1 MLNNEDK
8 EKIIK
13 YIDKINYEILDR
25 FHRNINVR
33 MPKKHVM
40 DDIIKTTVNKFTLES
55 KIIITKVYNL
65 MADRTLAEP
74 MFQNANNGAAFYK
87 MDVEEELN
95 EKFNFEIPSKIE
107 YEESERKINEWI
119 KAGIIT
125 IIGGVISISLKKAS
139 PIIAAVVIAG
149 IMTVINKNKENNKK
163 EDLTAL
169 VKEYLESVK
178 QSLLSWVD
186 SIAEYYDERVN
197 ELKKE
202 LENKNNS
209 LIFLSL
215 YIYIMIKKLRRTKWK
230 IKKIL

>member
-25 FHRNINVR
+25 FHRNINVG

-95 EKFNFEIPSKIE
+95 EKFNFEITSKIE
-107 YEESERKINEWI
+107 YEEKGNKINIWFVDVV
-119 KAGIIT
+119 IT
-125 IIGGVISISLKKAS
+125 VIGGVISISLKKAS
-139 PIIAAVVIAG
+139 PIIVAVVIAG

-202 LENKNNS
+202 LENKN
-209 LIFLSL
+209 
-215 YIYIMIKKLRRTKWK
+215 K
-230 IKKIL
+230 

>member
-1 MLNNEDK
+1 MLSK
-8 EKIIK
+8 EEKNKIEEHIAKLTNDILSDARNSINSGVSEKKII
-13 YIDKINYEILDR
+13 
-25 FHRNINVR
+25 
-33 MPKKHVM
+33 
-40 DDIIKTTVNKFTLES
+40 DDCIMYTISKFTPES
-55 KIIITKVYNL
+55 KMLLSSVYNML
-65 MADRTLAEP
+65 MERTLKEEFFTNSHNKAS
-74 MFQNANNGAAFYK
+74 FYEMNIFK
-87 MDVEEELN
+87 ELN

-139 PIIAAVVIAG
+139 PIIVAVVIAG

-202 LENKNNS
+202 LENKN
-209 LIFLSL
+209 
-215 YIYIMIKKLRRTKWK
+215 K
-230 IKKIL
+230 

>member
-1 MLNNEDK
+1 MLSK
-8 EKIIK
+8 EEKNKIEEHIAKLTNDILSDTINSVNSGVSKKKII
-13 YIDKINYEILDR
+13 
-25 FHRNINVR
+25 
-33 MPKKHVM
+33 
-40 DDIIKTTVNKFTLES
+40 DDCIMYTVSKFTPES
-55 KIIITKVYNL
+55 KMLLSSVYNML
-65 MADRTLAEP
+65 MERTLKEEFFTNSHNKAS
-74 MFQNANNGAAFYK
+74 FYEMNIFK
-87 MDVEEELN
+87 ELN

-125 IIGGVISISLKKAS
+125 IIGGVISISLKKAA
-139 PIIAAVVIAG
+139 PIIVAVVIAG

-178 QSLLSWVD
+178 QSILSWVD

-202 LENKNNS
+202 LENKN
-209 LIFLSL
+209 
-215 YIYIMIKKLRRTKWK
+215 K
-230 IKKIL
+230 

>member
-1 MLNNEDK
+1 MLSK
-8 EKIIK
+8 EEKNKIEEHIAKLTSDILSDARNSVNSGVSKKKII
-13 YIDKINYEILDR
+13 
-25 FHRNINVR
+25 
-33 MPKKHVM
+33 
-40 DDIIKTTVNKFTLES
+40 DDCIMYTVSKFTPES
-55 KIIITKVYNL
+55 KMLLSSVYNML
-65 MADRTLAEP
+65 MERTLKEEFFTNSHNKAS
-74 MFQNANNGAAFYK
+74 FYEMNIFK
-87 MDVEEELN
+87 ELN

-202 LENKNNS
+202 LENKN
-209 LIFLSL
+209 
-215 YIYIMIKKLRRTKWK
+215 K
-230 IKKIL
+230 

>member
-1 MLNNEDK
+1 MLSK
-8 EKIIK
+8 EEKNKIEEHIAKLTNDILSDARNSINSGVSKKKII
-13 YIDKINYEILDR
+13 
-25 FHRNINVR
+25 
-33 MPKKHVM
+33 
-40 DDIIKTTVNKFTLES
+40 DDCIMYTISKFTPES
-55 KIIITKVYNL
+55 KMLLSSVYNML
-65 MADRTLAEP
+65 MERTLKEEFFTNSHNKAS
-74 MFQNANNGAAFYK
+74 FYEMNIFK
-87 MDVEEELN
+87 ELN

-119 KAGIIT
+119 AAGIIT

-202 LENKNNS
+202 LENKN
-209 LIFLSL
+209 
-215 YIYIMIKKLRRTKWK
+215 K
-230 IKKIL
+230 

>member
-1 MLNNEDK
+1 MLSK
-8 EKIIK
+8 EEKKKIEEHIAKLTNDILSDTINSVNSGVSKKKII
-13 YIDKINYEILDR
+13 
-25 FHRNINVR
+25 
-33 MPKKHVM
+33 
-40 DDIIKTTVNKFTLES
+40 DDCIMYTVSKFTPES
-55 KIIITKVYNL
+55 KMLLSSVYNML
-65 MADRTLAEP
+65 MERTLKEEFFTNSHNKAS
-74 MFQNANNGAAFYK
+74 FYEMNIFK
-87 MDVEEELN
+87 ELN

-139 PIIAAVVIAG
+139 PIIVAVVIAG

-202 LENKNNS
+202 LENKN
-209 LIFLSL
+209 
-215 YIYIMIKKLRRTKWK
+215 K
-230 IKKIL
+230 

>member
-25 FHRNINVR
+25 FHRNINVG

-40 DDIIKTTVNKFTLES
+40 DDIIKTTINKFTLES

-65 MADRTLAEP
+65 MADRTLAEA

-107 YEESERKINEWI
+107 YEEKGNKINIWFVDVV
-119 KAGIIT
+119 IT
-125 IIGGVISISLKKAS
+125 IIGGVISISIKKAS
-139 PIIAAVVIAG
+139 PIIVAVVIVG

-178 QSLLSWVD
+178 QSILSWVD

-202 LENKNNS
+202 LENKN
-209 LIFLSL
+209 
-215 YIYIMIKKLRRTKWK
+215 K
-230 IKKIL
+230 

>member
-1 MLNNEDK
+1 MLNK
-8 EKIIK
+8 EEKKKIEEHIAKLTNDILSDAINSVNSGVSKKKII
-13 YIDKINYEILDR
+13 
-25 FHRNINVR
+25 
-33 MPKKHVM
+33 
-40 DDIIKTTVNKFTLES
+40 DDCIMYTISKFTPES
-55 KIIITKVYNL
+55 KMLLSSVYNML
-65 MADRTLAEP
+65 MERTLKEEFFTNSHNKAS
-74 MFQNANNGAAFYK
+74 FYEMNIFK
-87 MDVEEELN
+87 ELN

-139 PIIAAVVIAG
+139 PIIVAVVIAG

-178 QSLLSWVD
+178 QSILSWVD

-202 LENKNNS
+202 LENKN
-209 LIFLSL
+209 
-215 YIYIMIKKLRRTKWK
+215 K
-230 IKKIL
+230 

>member
-25 FHRNINVR
+25 FHRNINVG

-119 KAGIIT
+119 AAGIIT

-186 SIAEYYDERVN
+186 SIAEYYDKRVE
-197 ELKKE
+197 ELKSQLK
-202 LENKNNS
+202 
-209 LIFLSL
+209 
-215 YIYIMIKKLRRTKWK
+215 
-230 IKKIL
+230 

>member
-1 MLNNEDK
+1 MLSK
-8 EKIIK
+8 EEKNKIEEHIAKLTNDILSDTINSVNSGVSKKKII
-13 YIDKINYEILDR
+13 
-25 FHRNINVR
+25 
-33 MPKKHVM
+33 
-40 DDIIKTTVNKFTLES
+40 DDCIMYTVSKFTPES
-55 KIIITKVYNL
+55 KMLLSSVYNML
-65 MADRTLAEP
+65 MERTLKEEFFTNSHNKAS
-74 MFQNANNGAAFYK
+74 FYEMNIFK
-87 MDVEEELN
+87 ELN

-139 PIIAAVVIAG
+139 PIIVAVVIAG

-202 LENKNNS
+202 LENKN
-209 LIFLSL
+209 
-215 YIYIMIKKLRRTKWK
+215 K
-230 IKKIL
+230 

>member
-169 VKEYLESVK
+169 VKEYLENVK

-186 SIAEYYDERVN
+186 SIAEYYDARVN

-202 LENKNNS
+202 LENKN
-209 LIFLSL
+209 
-215 YIYIMIKKLRRTKWK
+215 K
-230 IKKIL
+230 

>member
-33 MPKKHVM
+33 IPKKQVI
-40 DDIIKTTVNKFTLES
+40 DDIIKTTVNKFTPES

-87 MDVEEELN
+87 MDVERELK

-139 PIIAAVVIAG
+139 PIIVAVVIAG

-202 LENKNNS
+202 LENKN
-209 LIFLSL
+209 
-215 YIYIMIKKLRRTKWK
+215 K
-230 IKKIL
+230 

>member
-1 MLNNEDK
+1 MLSK
-8 EKIIK
+8 EEKNKIEEHIAKLTNDILSDTINSVNSGVSKKKII
-13 YIDKINYEILDR
+13 
-25 FHRNINVR
+25 
-33 MPKKHVM
+33 
-40 DDIIKTTVNKFTLES
+40 DDCIMYTVSKFTPES
-55 KIIITKVYNL
+55 KMLLSSVYNIL
-65 MADRTLAEP
+65 MERTLKEEFFTNSHNKAS
-74 MFQNANNGAAFYK
+74 FYEMNIFK
-87 MDVEEELN
+87 ELN

-139 PIIAAVVIAG
+139 PIIVAVVIAG

-202 LENKNNS
+202 LENKN
-209 LIFLSL
+209 
-215 YIYIMIKKLRRTKWK
+215 K
-230 IKKIL
+230 

>member
-1 MLNNEDK
+1 MLSK
-8 EKIIK
+8 EEKNKIEEYIAKLTNDILSDTINSVNSGVSKKKII
-13 YIDKINYEILDR
+13 
-25 FHRNINVR
+25 
-33 MPKKHVM
+33 
-40 DDIIKTTVNKFTLES
+40 DDCIMYTVSKFTPES
-55 KIIITKVYNL
+55 KMLLSSVYNML
-65 MADRTLAEP
+65 MERTLKEEFFTNSHNKAS
-74 MFQNANNGAAFYK
+74 FYEMNIFK
-87 MDVEEELN
+87 ELN

-139 PIIAAVVIAG
+139 PIIVAVVIAG
-149 IMTVINKNKENNKK
+149 IMRVINKNKENNKK

-169 VKEYLESVK
+169 VKEYLENVK

-202 LENKNNS
+202 LENKN
-209 LIFLSL
+209 
-215 YIYIMIKKLRRTKWK
+215 K
-230 IKKIL
+230 

>member
-1 MLNNEDK
+1 MLSK
-8 EKIIK
+8 EEKNKIEEYIAKLTNDILSDTINSINSGVSKKKII
-13 YIDKINYEILDR
+13 
-25 FHRNINVR
+25 
-33 MPKKHVM
+33 
-40 DDIIKTTVNKFTLES
+40 DDCIMYTVSKFTPES
-55 KIIITKVYNL
+55 KMLLSSVYNML
-65 MADRTLAEP
+65 MERTLKEEFFTNSHNKAS
-74 MFQNANNGAAFYK
+74 FYEMNIFK
-87 MDVEEELN
+87 ELN

-139 PIIAAVVIAG
+139 PIIVAVVIAG

-202 LENKNNS
+202 LENKN
-209 LIFLSL
+209 
-215 YIYIMIKKLRRTKWK
+215 K
-230 IKKIL
+230 

>member
-1 MLNNEDK
+1 MLSK
-8 EKIIK
+8 EEKNKIEEHIAKLTNDILSDAINSVNSGVSKKKII
-13 YIDKINYEILDR
+13 
-25 FHRNINVR
+25 
-33 MPKKHVM
+33 
-40 DDIIKTTVNKFTLES
+40 DDCIMYTVSKFTPES
-55 KIIITKVYNL
+55 KMLLSSVYNML
-65 MADRTLAEP
+65 MERTLKEEFFTNSHNKAS
-74 MFQNANNGAAFYK
+74 FYEMNIFK
-87 MDVEEELN
+87 ELN

-139 PIIAAVVIAG
+139 PIIVAVVIAG

-178 QSLLSWVD
+178 QSILSWVD

-202 LENKNNS
+202 LENKN
-209 LIFLSL
+209 
-215 YIYIMIKKLRRTKWK
+215 K
-230 IKKIL
+230 

>member
-1 MLNNEDK
+1 MLSK
-8 EKIIK
+8 EEKNKIEEHIAKLTNDILSDTINSVNSGVSKKKII
-13 YIDKINYEILDR
+13 
-25 FHRNINVR
+25 
-33 MPKKHVM
+33 
-40 DDIIKTTVNKFTLES
+40 DDCIMYTVSKFTPES
-55 KIIITKVYNL
+55 KMLLSSVYNML
-65 MADRTLAEP
+65 MERTLKEEFFTNSHNKAS
-74 MFQNANNGAAFYK
+74 FYEMNIFK
-87 MDVEEELN
+87 ELN

-107 YEESERKINEWI
+107 YEESESKINEWI
-119 KAGIIT
+119 AAGIIT

-139 PIIAAVVIAG
+139 PIIVAVVIAG

-202 LENKNNS
+202 LENKN
-209 LIFLSL
+209 
-215 YIYIMIKKLRRTKWK
+215 K
-230 IKKIL
+230 

>member
-1 MLNNEDK
+1 MLSK
-8 EKIIK
+8 EEKKKIEEHIAKLTNDILSDTINSVNSGVSKKKII
-13 YIDKINYEILDR
+13 
-25 FHRNINVR
+25 
-33 MPKKHVM
+33 
-40 DDIIKTTVNKFTLES
+40 DDCIMYTVSKFTPES
-55 KIIITKVYNL
+55 KMLLSSVYNML
-65 MADRTLAEP
+65 MERTLKEEFFTNSHNKAS
-74 MFQNANNGAAFYK
+74 FYEMNIFK
-87 MDVEEELN
+87 ELN

-139 PIIAAVVIAG
+139 PIIVAVVIAG
-149 IMTVINKNKENNKK
+149 IMRVINKNKENNKK

-202 LENKNNS
+202 LENKN
-209 LIFLSL
+209 
-215 YIYIMIKKLRRTKWK
+215 K
-230 IKKIL
+230 

>member
-1 MLNNEDK
+1 MLSK
-8 EKIIK
+8 EEKNKIEEHIAKLTNDILSDARNSINSGVSEKKII
-13 YIDKINYEILDR
+13 
-25 FHRNINVR
+25 
-33 MPKKHVM
+33 
-40 DDIIKTTVNKFTLES
+40 DDCIMYTISKFTPES
-55 KIIITKVYNL
+55 KMLLSSVYNML
-65 MADRTLAEP
+65 MERTLKEEFFTNSHNKAS
-74 MFQNANNGAAFYK
+74 FYEMNIFK
-87 MDVEEELN
+87 ELN

-107 YEESERKINEWI
+107 YEGSERKINEWI

-202 LENKNNS
+202 LENKN
-209 LIFLSL
+209 
-215 YIYIMIKKLRRTKWK
+215 K
-230 IKKIL
+230 